1 MMDKYITADGKKY
14 LLQLGFLSDDTTS
27 NFNFA
32 ALGVGESNASQNNGE
47 GFFEA
52 NGNNYHRVQLLEEQ
66 TSEDDE
72 QSISISATFDSTN
85 FNPSEAVTVSEIG
98 IVNQDIANDNDKWF
112 AFLKVPPIDKAS
124 NVSLKYT
131 IIISIE

>member
-1 MMDKYITADGKKY
+1 MMEKYITADGKKH
-14 LLQLGFLSDDTTS
+14 LLELGFLSNDTTS
-27 NFNFA
+27 NFNFV
-32 ALGVGESNASQNNGE
+32 ALGVQDSNASTNNGE
-47 GFFEA
+47 GFLEA
-52 NGNNYHRVQLLEEQ
+52 NGDNYHRVQLLEES
-66 TSEDDE
+66 TMEEDE
-72 QSISISATFDSTN
+72 QSISMSAIFDSTN